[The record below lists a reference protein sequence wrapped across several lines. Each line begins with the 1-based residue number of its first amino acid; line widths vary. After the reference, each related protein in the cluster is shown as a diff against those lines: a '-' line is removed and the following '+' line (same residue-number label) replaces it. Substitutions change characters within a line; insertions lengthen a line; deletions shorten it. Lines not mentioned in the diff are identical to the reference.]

1 MRDSGANDA
10 ILTTK
15 GAPVRIV
22 RGQNEMKEE
31 RQTTYTL
38 EFRRMPWEGWAIGHI
53 ADELAA
59 LGKME
64 SWCRAEGYRY
74 RLTRIEK
81 RRKAGEAW
89 ETQKAERLKQ
99 GDAIRADVRR
109 IVAERQMEL
118 AL

>member
-1 MRDSGANDA
+1 
-10 ILTTK
+10 
-15 GAPVRIV
+15 
-22 RGQNEMKEE
+22 MKEP
-31 RQTTYTL
+31 TNKITYML
-38 EFRRMPWEGWAIGHI
+38 EFRRFPWEGWTIGNI
-53 ADELAA
+53 CGELAD

-64 SWCRAEGYRY
+64 SWCRAEGHRY

-89 ETQKAERLKQ
+89 ETQAAERLKQ

>member
-1 MRDSGANDA
+1 MS
-10 ILTTK
+10 
-15 GAPVRIV
+15 
-22 RGQNEMKEE
+22 EE
-31 RQTTYTL
+31 KRTSYTL
-38 EFRRMPWEGWAIGHI
+38 EFRRFPWEGWTIGHI
-53 ADELAA
+53 SDDLAD

-64 SWCRAEGYRY
+64 SWCRAEGHRY

-81 RRKAGEAW
+81 TRKAGEAW
-89 ETQKAERLKQ
+89 ETQTAERLKP